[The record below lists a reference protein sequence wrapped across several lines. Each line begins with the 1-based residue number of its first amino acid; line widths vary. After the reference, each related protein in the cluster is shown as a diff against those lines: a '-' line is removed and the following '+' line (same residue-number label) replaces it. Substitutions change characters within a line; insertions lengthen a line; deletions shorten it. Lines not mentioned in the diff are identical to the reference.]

1 MGEEETGESGA
12 SPAEVAVAVARIEA
26 AADRVTDGPK
36 VPTGKVLDDP
46 AAMRAAIGELSQR
59 VEALAQ
65 GLDAV
70 ADILKRQG
78 YRW

>member
-1 MGEEETGESGA
+1 MEKENEEEGA
-12 SPAEVAVAVARIEA
+12 SVAEVAAAVARIEA

-46 AAMRAAIGELSQR
+46 ATLRAAIGELSQR

>member
-1 MGEEETGESGA
+1 VEKENEEEGA
-12 SPAEVAVAVARIEA
+12 SVAEVAAAVARIEA

-46 AAMRAAIGELSQR
+46 ATLRAAIGELNQR

>member
-1 MGEEETGESGA
+1 MGEEEEGTGGT
-12 SPAEVAVAVARIEA
+12 SPAEVAAAVARIEA

>member
-1 MGEEETGESGA
+1 MEKENEEEGA
-12 SPAEVAVAVARIEA
+12 SVAEVAAAVARIEA

-46 AAMRAAIGELSQR
+46 ATLRAAIGELSQR

-78 YRW
+78 YQW

>member
-1 MGEEETGESGA
+1 M
-12 SPAEVAVAVARIEA
+12 
-26 AADRVTDGPK
+26 TDGPK